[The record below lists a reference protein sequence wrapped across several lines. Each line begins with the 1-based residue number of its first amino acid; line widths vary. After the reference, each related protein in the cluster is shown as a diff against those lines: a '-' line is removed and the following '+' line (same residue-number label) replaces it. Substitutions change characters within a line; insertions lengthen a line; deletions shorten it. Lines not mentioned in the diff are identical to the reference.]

1 MNIRVCEWRLWESA
15 RERISRFHFS
25 PSLERFENTPVR
37 LKKGKTKK
45 NLDVG
50 EDRERCFRENK
61 TEVFGW
67 ARDQK
72 EEKEIFLD
80 FSSKGKN
87 KQKSSNNWNAILIL
101 AHVFKTLN
109 THLQ

>member
-1 MNIRVCEWRLWESA
+1 MTTLGKCA
-15 RERISRFHFS
+15 RAYLSISLFS
-25 PSLERFENTPVR
+25 VSRTLRKHPCVR

-87 KQKSSNNWNAILIL
+87 KQKSSNN
-101 AHVFKTLN
+101 
-109 THLQ
+109 

>member
-1 MNIRVCEWRLWESA
+1 MTTLGKCARAYLSISLYLRLSNA
-15 RERISRFHFS
+15 S
-25 PSLERFENTPVR
+25 VR
-37 LKKGKTKK
+37 LKKGKNKK
-45 NLDVG
+45 KSLMYVG

-67 ARDQK
+67 ARDRK

-87 KQKSSNNWNAILIL
+87 KQELE
-101 AHVFKTLN
+101 
-109 THLQ
+109 